1 MKSLLNSLTRMF
13 KSAPAHPDRRARLGA
28 DLMEGRCAPAV
39 LMAAQFVGTA
49 HYAVY
54 ACHQVADSGINDQRL
69 HTERV
74 PLVLG
79 TPSAP
84 LLSATA

>member
-39 LMAAQFVGTA
+39 LMTA
-49 HYAVY
+49 HFVASADCAV
-54 ACHQVADSGINDQRL
+54 HVGQVAASESNVII
-69 HTERV
+69 
-74 PLVLG
+74 
-79 TPSAP
+79 SAGP
-84 LLSATA
+84 GAGPN